1 MSKAAEL
8 AKMGEV
14 LTNSQIGGRRNLIL
28 NPKMQVAQRGTSTA
42 GITTSGFYTVDR
54 FEVTIVSAGTYTM
67 AQSTTV
73 PSGQGFSNSIKMDC
87 TTADASLSGTDQVR
101 LSTYL
106 EGQDLQQLKY
116 GTSEAESLTLQ
127 FWVKSNK
134 TGTYI
139 VWFIQP
145 DDDRQNAASYTI
157 NSADT
162 WEKKTIT
169 ISGDTTGVIDND
181 NGRGLEVSFIL
192 GAGSDYTSGTAPSNW
207 EARVNANR
215 YAGQTVNLSDSTDN
229 EWLMTGFQME
239 VGSQAT
245 PFEHR
250 SLGEEILLCQRYY
263 QEMGSFPIVIIGSNN
278 FQGTVAPKVVMR
290 SAPTVSTDSNQGR
303 VTDCNAADF
312 TTGGLNPAVTAN
324 AYEKGNFGWISARF
338 QGSGL
343 DGGTNG
349 DPGVYLP
356 TGTNGNPLQ
365 MDAEL

>member
-14 LTNSQIGGRRNLIL
+14 LTNSQIGGRRNLII
-28 NPKMQVAQRGTSTA
+28 NGDMTISQRLTSKT
-42 GITTSGFYTVDR
+42 GITSSDFYTVDR

-73 PSGQGFSNSIKMDC
+73 PTGQGFSNSVKMDC
-87 TTADASLSGTDQVR
+87 TTADASLSGTDQIR

-106 EGQDLQQLKY
+106 EGRDLQHLKY
-116 GTSEAESLTLQ
+116 GTSSAESLTLQ
-127 FWVKSNK
+127 FWVRSNK

-157 NSADT
+157 NSANT

-181 NGRGLEVSFIL
+181 SGRGLEISFIL
-192 GAGSDYTSGTAPSNW
+192 GAGSDYTSGTAPSDW

-229 EWLMTGFQME
+229 EWIMTGFQME
-239 VGSQAT
+239 VGQQAT
-245 PFEHR
+245 PFEKR
-250 SLGEEILLCQRYY
+250 SYGDELLLCQRYY
-263 QEMGSFPIVIIGSNN
+263 EK
-278 FQGTVAPKVVMR
+278 QGAGPDQT
-290 SAPTVSTDSNQGR
+290 
-303 VTDCNAADF
+303 
-312 TTGGLNPAVTAN
+312 TAN
-324 AYEKGNFGWISARF
+324 FNFKSMPVKMANNTTYIQGHQFAVAKRADPTIVVYSRNATSGKVSAFATGSDEGNNWATNA
-338 QGSGL
+338 QGQTGFHAVVR
-343 DGGTNG
+343 DGGTHTANVG
-349 DPGVYLP
+349 FEYGFSA
-356 TGTNGNPLQ
+356 
-365 MDAEL
+365 DAEL